1 MTEIQ
6 KSVWKE
12 WAKAAGIR
20 AAKTFAQTLLA
31 IIPVGISITEVH
43 WSVCLGTAALAAVLS
58 MLTSLAGIPEAP
70 DPFGQEEE
78 R

>member
-1 MTEIQ
+1 MTEMQ
-6 KSVWKE
+6 KSAWKE

-43 WSVCLGTAALAAVLS
+43 WSVCLGTAALAAILS

-70 DPFGQEEE
+70 DPFGQEE
-78 R
+78 